1 MTGSN
6 PTDRSKLGTKR
17 HILTDKKGIPLSAVI
32 SSASTHDIK
41 LVTNVVDSIVIKRPS
56 SSSRPKRVRRKRRR
70 LQHLCLDKAYNSE
83 PEEQELLKRGYVLHI
98 PQKRKGEREKGN
110 VEVKVTT
117 QHILN
122 RKKHSAKRWVVERT
136 NSWHN
141 RFRKLFTRYEKKVEN
156 YLGLV
161 QFSCCMIIYRKII
174 LG

>member
-1 MTGSN
+1 MTGNN

-41 LVTNVVDSIVIKRPS
+41 LVTNVVDSTVIKRPS
-56 SSSRPKRVRRKRRR
+56 SSSKPKTGRRKRRR
-70 LQHLCLDKAYNSE
+70 MQHLCLDKAYNSE

-98 PQKRKGEREKGN
+98 PQKRRKGEKEES
-110 VEVKVTT
+110 VEAKVTI
-117 QHILN
+117 QHILS

-141 RFRKLFTRYEKKVEN
+141 RFRKLFTRYEKKAEN

-161 QFSCCMIIYRKII
+161 QFSCCIIIYRKMI

>member
-6 PTDRSKLGTKR
+6 PTDRSKLGAKR

-41 LVTNVVDSIVIKRPS
+41 LVTNVVDSMVIKRPS
-56 SSSRPKRVRRKRRR
+56 SPSKPKAGRRERRR
-70 LQHLCLDKAYNSE
+70 LQQHLCLDKAYNSE
-83 PEEQELLKRGYVLHI
+83 PEEQELLKRGCVLHM
-98 PQKRKGEREKGN
+98 PHKRKKGEAADEQKT
-110 VEVKVTT
+110 KVAS
-117 QHILN
+117 HHK
-122 RKKHSAKRWVVERT
+122 RHSPKRWVVERT

-141 RFRKLFTRYEKKVEN
+141 RFRKLFTRHEKKVEN

-161 QFSCCMIIYRKII
+161 QFSCCIITYRNII

>member
-17 HILTDKKGIPLSAVI
+17 HILTDAKGIPLSAVM
-32 SSASTHDIK
+32 SSASTHDVK
-41 LVTNVVDSIVIKRPS
+41 LVTDVVDNAVVKRHILS
-56 SSSRPKRVRRKRRR
+56 PKTKDGRKR

-98 PQKRKGEREKGN
+98 PQKRRKGEKEEN
-110 VEVKVTT
+110 VEVKVTI

-161 QFSCCMIIYRKII
+161 QLSCSIIISTERQFWDR
-174 LG
+174 L